1 VAKNITFL
9 DKAFWL
15 TETVHSP
22 KHVAGLQLFELPES
36 ADENYISHFVEEL
49 KSFSRGVE
57 PFNCKVKQFLGYPLS
72 LVPLEEL
79 DMEYHIK
86 SHKVDDI
93 SDRQSLHELAANI
106 HEQRLDVDKP
116 LWQYHVIE
124 SPNAKEFA
132 VYIKIHHMYGDGIT
146 IVRWFQSA
154 YKEQIDT
161 ENYAPFW
168 AVNQPKRKPK
178 TQSKQTKIL
187 SSIVGFFHATKDF
200 LMIWFRLL
208 LKVLHISKNYMPV
221 PFTGTKT
228 MLTGQV
234 KSGRV
239 VTTVDLPFSTIKSIS
254 KKLNVTV
261 NEVLLCCFDMG
272 VNLFLEQHKHTTN
285 KALYSNMPINL
296 RKPDDHSSG
305 NKIAIVPVQLA
316 YGETDPAK
324 RLAQIVE
331 NHRVVIQAAKKA
343 HPASFSYYTV
353 AIQSFALIYE
363 LLRISSWFKP
373 IANIL
378 VSNIPGPKETRYLK
392 DCKVKSI
399 YPISAITPGGGINIT
414 LLTYNDTANIGMV
427 CCDLEIKSIEPLADY
442 FTQALSDLEK
452 AAEQQS

>member
-36 ADENYISHFVEEL
+36 ADENYIAHFVEEL
-49 KSFSRGVE
+49 KSFSSGVE

-72 LVPLEEL
+72 LIPIEKL
-79 DMEYHIK
+79 DMDYHIK

-93 SDRQSLHELAANI
+93 SDKQSLHQLAANI
-106 HEQRLDVDKP
+106 HEKRLDVDKP

-146 IVRWFQSA
+146 IVRWFQAA
-154 YKEQIDT
+154 YKENIDI

-168 AVNQPKRKPK
+168 AMEHHKKKPK
-178 TQSKQTKIL
+178 TKNRQTKIIA
-187 SSIVGFFHATKDF
+187 SIVGFFQATKDF
-200 LMIWFRLL
+200 LLIWIRLL
-208 LKVLHISKNYMPV
+208 LKVLRISKNYMPV

-239 VTTVDLPFSTIKSIS
+239 VTTVDLPFTTIKSIS

-272 VNLFLEQHKHTTN
+272 VNLFLQQHKHTTK
-285 KALYSNMPINL
+285 KAL
-296 RKPDDHSSG
+296 
-305 NKIAIVPVQLA
+305 
-316 YGETDPAK
+316 
-324 RLAQIVE
+324 
-331 NHRVVIQAAKKA
+331 
-343 HPASFSYYTV
+343 
-353 AIQSFALIYE
+353 
-363 LLRISSWFKP
+363 
-373 IANIL
+373 
-378 VSNIPGPKETRYLK
+378 
-392 DCKVKSI
+392 
-399 YPISAITPGGGINIT
+399 
-414 LLTYNDTANIGMV
+414 
-427 CCDLEIKSIEPLADY
+427 
-442 FTQALSDLEK
+442 
-452 AAEQQS
+452 